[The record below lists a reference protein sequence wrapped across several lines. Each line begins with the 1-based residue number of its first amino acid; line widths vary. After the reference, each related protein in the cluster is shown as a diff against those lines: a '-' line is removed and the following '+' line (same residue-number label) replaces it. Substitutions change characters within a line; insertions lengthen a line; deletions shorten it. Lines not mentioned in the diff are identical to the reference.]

1 MTPGEYKY
9 GDQVNYSDLDLVRF
23 QIYVN
28 DIAPASDLSSVEAS
42 FSRFGEVTLD
52 LPTTIVDAT
61 NAIFNIDEVPAA
73 SFILDHGAHN
83 LTVTATF
90 ANGSVDT
97 YISTPNSVNII
108 QKPQ

>member
-1 MTPGEYKY
+1 MSPGEYKY
-9 GDQVNYSDLDLVRF
+9 GDQVNYSDFDLVRF

-28 DIAPASDLSSVEAS
+28 DIAPASDLASVEAS
-42 FSRFGEVTLD
+42 FSRVGAITLN
-52 LPTTIVDAT
+52 LPCTVVDAT

-90 ANGSVDT
+90 ADGSIDT
-97 YISTPNSVNII
+97 YISTENSVNII

>member
-28 DIAPASDLSSVEAS
+28 DIAPASDLLSVDAA
-42 FSRFGEVTLD
+42 FSRFGSVTLD
-52 LPTTIVDAT
+52 LPCTVIDAA
-61 NAIFNIDEVPAA
+61 NAIFNIDEVPANI
-73 SFILDHGAHN
+73 FRIDCGVHD

-97 YISTPNSVNII
+97 YISAPNSVNVI
-108 QKPQ
+108 QNPQ